1 MRCAWL
7 LSVALVVLAAF
18 PAMGQN
24 ASVTSPANSEA
35 SSADLHAIQQ
45 IEADWLKGEETT
57 DVAVFDRV
65 LADDYVNL
73 TPRGMGPG
81 KAEIMQHLQP
91 HAGQAQPYTVASADM
106 HIYILGDTAVAA
118 YVKAYAAKEN
128 GKVQHEDNTRIFRK
142 DHGLWKLKISRE
154 SACDIDYD

>member
-1 MRCAWL
+1 MRCVSLW
-7 LSVALVVLAAF
+7 SVTLAILTASS
-18 PAMGQN
+18 AVAQN
-24 ASVTSPANSEA
+24 APVTSPSNSDA

-65 LADDYVNL
+65 LADDYVDL

-81 KAEIMQHLQP
+81 KAEITRHMQP
-91 HAGQAQPYTVASADM
+91 HAGQAQPYTVATADL

-118 YVKAYAAKEN
+118 YVETYTAKEN
-128 GKVQHEDNTRIFRK
+128 GKVQHEDNTHIFRK
-142 DHGLWKLKISRE
+142 DHGVWKLKISRE